1 MEISSLN
8 LKFINFAHNV
18 RDTVEQSV
26 PAEALPKVLWLGLG
40 LLAGGLVVGVFGAL
54 IARGAISIVL
64 GGAGLVFGAK
74 LATQFGVPHIA
85 GGLLGF
91 AALASVGFFAH
102 KMWVGLGVA
111 TLTSA
116 IGLFA
121 YGHDTYWPEFVHYD
135 PQVTASAATVS
146 FEIPSDTGAQQA
158 RRNPVAYLQGFYNDL
173 KARNPALT
181 NKASVVALVCAV
193 AGFCWGLWFT
203 RGALIICCAT
213 AGTMLLGASLAA
225 LAEAVVGQGWEAR
238 LANHPQMTMAFIIC
252 SFLLSNLVQ
261 YRFTQPD
268 KLLEGPGEPKTKP
281 AAGASK
287 GEAPRPRRM

>member
-26 PAEALPKVLWLGLG
+26 PEQALPKVLWLGLG
-40 LLAGGLVVGVFGAL
+40 LLAAGLVVGVFGAL
-54 IARGAISIVL
+54 IARGSISLVL
-64 GGAGLVFGAK
+64 GGTGLVLGAK

-116 IGLFA
+116 LGLFA

-135 PQVTASAATVS
+135 PQATAAVDSVT
-146 FEIPSDTGAQQA
+146 FEVPADGVA
-158 RRNPVAYLQGFYNDL
+158 RRAGRNPITYLQGFYNDM
-173 KARNPALT
+173 KARNPSLT
-181 NKASVVALVCAV
+181 NKASVVAMVCAV
-193 AGFCWGLWFT
+193 LGFCWGLWFT
-203 RGALIICCAT
+203 RGALIVCCAT

-261 YRFTQPD
+261 YRFTQPE
-268 KLLEGPGEPKTKP
+268 KSLEGAGVPKSKP
-281 AAGASK
+281 AAGAST